1 MRETNR
7 KSRTLWRATLG
18 AGTLVLVGLY
28 PQAGSLF
35 AAGPDQTQPK
45 PADATGLSFGQLRSM
60 DPLQARARTEE
71 LLAAAGSQLAKA
83 QVDAIWNN
91 TQQPLA
97 DRVTDTLAL
106 GIPEVA
112 ALMARARGIGSLP
125 EGLPAWLKDDKQPAF
140 ARGAVARAAA
150 RALSLRG
157 VHDETLEMLNLVR
170 PEVSIDPGTQLFLK
184 AVAEH
189 GLVKGLD
196 AQATLDRML
205 ADVADLSERHRAVG
219 TLMVAEISRWKDKDL
234 GWISRKMGQIHH
246 RLEIERGGRK
256 TRDMQKEVV
265 VRLDEMIKE
274 MENQQKQASASNEGN
289 CPDGGPQDGQGN
301 GGGAQP
307 STPMEESKPAGGSG
321 QGDVDT
327 KKAKEIADVWG
338 KLPDRERA
346 QAMRDLASRAPAKY
360 RETLEI
366 YFKRLNDA
374 APGGDR
380 RKSP

>member
-140 ARGAVARAAA
+140 ARGAVALAAA

-157 VHDETLEMLNLVR
+157 VHDETLEMLKLVR

-219 TLMVAEISRWKDKDL
+219 TLMGAEISRWKDKDL

>member
-140 ARGAVARAAA
+140 ARGAVALAAA

-157 VHDETLEMLNLVR
+157 VHDETLEMLKLVR

>member
-7 KSRTLWRATLG
+7 KSRTPWRATLG

-28 PQAGSLF
+28 PQAGALF

-71 LLAAAGSQLAKA
+71 LLAAAGSQVAKA

-140 ARGAVARAAA
+140 ARGAVALAAA

-157 VHDETLEMLNLVR
+157 VHDETLEMLKLVR

-265 VRLDEMIKE
+265 VRIDEMIKE

-360 RETLEI
+360 REPLEL

>member
-71 LLAAAGSQLAKA
+71 LLAAAGSQVAKA

-140 ARGAVARAAA
+140 ARGAVALAAA

-157 VHDETLEMLNLVR
+157 VHDETLEMLKLVR

>member
-71 LLAAAGSQLAKA
+71 LLAAAGSQVAKA
-83 QVDAIWNN
+83 QADAIWNN

-140 ARGAVARAAA
+140 ARGAVALAAA

-157 VHDETLEMLNLVR
+157 VHDETLEMLKLVR

>member
-71 LLAAAGSQLAKA
+71 LLAAAGSQVAKA

-140 ARGAVARAAA
+140 ARGAVALAAA

-157 VHDETLEMLNLVR
+157 VHDETLEMLKLVR

-307 STPMEESKPAGGSG
+307 STPRAESKPAGGSG